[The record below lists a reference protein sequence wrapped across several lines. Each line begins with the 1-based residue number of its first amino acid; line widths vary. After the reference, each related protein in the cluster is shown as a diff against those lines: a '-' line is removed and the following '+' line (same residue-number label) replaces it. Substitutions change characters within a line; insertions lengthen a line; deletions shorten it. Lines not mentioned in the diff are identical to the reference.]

1 MSWIRIW
8 KKSKRFYGWR
18 HVDRACYN
26 LTCRYDHDLP
36 KRVIA
41 LARGGLVPATII
53 ANKLGVRHVHS
64 LGLSS
69 YEMSIEGEERPG
81 EFNLYQ
87 ALPTNAPRMNPD
99 DVVLIVDDISDKG
112 TTFKYAKEYIKQ
124 IVGGTVVTMS
134 LTIKPETQFKPDYY
148 DEVVD
153 QEQWLVFPWEK

>member
-1 MSWIRIW
+1 MSWTRIW

-18 HVDRACYN
+18 HVDRACNN
-26 LTCRYDHDLP
+26 LACKYDHFLP
-36 KRVIA
+36 RRIIA

-53 ANKLGVRHVHS
+53 ANKLGVRHIHS
-64 LGLSS
+64 LGLAS
-69 YEMSIEGEERPG
+69 YEMSSDGIERPG